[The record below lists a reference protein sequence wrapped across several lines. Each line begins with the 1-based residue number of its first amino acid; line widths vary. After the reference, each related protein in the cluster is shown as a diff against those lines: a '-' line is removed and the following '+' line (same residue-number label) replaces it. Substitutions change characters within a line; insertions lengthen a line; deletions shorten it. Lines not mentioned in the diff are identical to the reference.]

1 MVTEREAATGK
12 AVPVSDAEYRA
23 LAGFRRSLRSFLY
36 FSEESAREV
45 GLTPAQ
51 HQLLV
56 AIRGTPDGSAPSI
69 TEVADALKL
78 RHHSAVE
85 LVDRAE
91 RSGLVTRSPD
101 PLDGRRQRLR
111 LTLGGE
117 EKLAVLAALHR
128 EELRRFRR
136 DSLAHLDA
144 LG

>member
-1 MVTEREAATGK
+1 M
-12 AVPVSDAEYRA
+12 SDAEYRA

-36 FSEESAREV
+36 FSEEAARQV

-56 AIRGTPDGSAPSI
+56 AIRGTPDGEAPSI
-69 TEVADALKL
+69 SEVADALKL
-78 RHHSAVE
+78 RHHSTVE

-91 RSGLVTRSPD
+91 RAGLVSRAPD
-101 PLDGRRQRLR
+101 PLDGRRQRLV
-111 LTLGGE
+111 LTDAGR

-136 DSLAHLDA
+136 DSLAQLDV